1 MPDRPFARL
10 PRLPLRDQAYA
21 TLLDAIVTGDLAP
34 GSRLR
39 DQELAAELGVSRTP
53 IREALRRLEDE
64 GLVQSVPGALTRVT
78 PLDITDAREAVPVVA
93 ALHAVA
99 AREAVPHLTP
109 SDLASLRRA
118 NAAFTAALAHDTPAA
133 PAALAA
139 DDAFHGVFVRVAA
152 NGELQRS
159 LDRLM
164 PRVRRLELAR
174 FRSLVGRASV
184 DHHAAIIAAAA
195 RGDAAAAAHQA
206 EANWLSLG
214 RLLADTFH
222 HDGHAPASNA
232 LTDPTAPVDPNVPQA
247 QEDRDDQPA

>member
-10 PRLPLRDQAYA
+10 ARLPLRDQAYA
-21 TLLDAIVTGDLAP
+21 TLLDAIVSGELAP

-39 DQELAAELGVSRTP
+39 DQELAAEFGVSRTP

-99 AREAVPHLTP
+99 TREAVPRLTP
-109 SDLASLRRA
+109 DDLAALRAA
-118 NAAFTAALAHDTPAA
+118 NASFAAALADDIR
-133 PAALAA
+133 AALAA
-139 DDAFHGVFVRVAA
+139 DDAFHELFIRVAA

-174 FRSLVGRASV
+174 FRSLTGRASV
-184 DHHAAIIAAAA
+184 EHHEAIIAAAA
-195 RGDAAAAAHQA
+195 RGDAIAAAAQA

-214 RLLADTFH
+214 RLLAETFH
-222 HDGHAPASNA
+222 ND
-232 LTDPTAPVDPNVPQA
+232 DPCSTA
-247 QEDRDDQPA
+247 ES